1 MIDSPLNLVSPTHA
15 SKPVIYSAYGTH
27 AMYAVPGVH
36 SYVLP
41 WGLLH
46 DVTDRGPLWD
56 PLLNSHTYTYDYLND
71 TLRASNV
78 TPHAPTEWFY
88 FNGHWG
94 DKFYPLADSRQYRFA
109 GQYHYVSG
117 PLGPRF
123 KNLGRRKVCQG
134 ADTSQCNVRNWIGG
148 STRLRRWRGAGDGDE
163 TTEEEFQKFFANQNR
178 TAEDM

>member
-1 MIDSPLNLVSPTHA
+1 
-15 SKPVIYSAYGTH
+15 
-27 AMYAVPGVH
+27 MYARPGVH

-41 WGLLH
+41 WGMLH

-71 TLRASNV
+71 TLRASNH

-94 DKFYPLADSRQYRFA
+94 DKFYPLSDDRQYRFA
-109 GQYHYVSG
+109 GQYHYVNG

-134 ADTSQCNVRNWIGG
+134 YDTDPCNIRNWIGG
-148 STRLRRWRGAGDGDE
+148 HTRLRRWRGVGEGE
-163 TTEEEFQKFFANQNR
+163 EMSEEEFQRVVGNGTRVMK
-178 TAEDM
+178 